1 MITGLIFKTIRTRW
15 RDPQRLARTTQEK
28 ALRSALQETETFAA
42 QGDVPGFFAAA
53 RRALQVRLASVWQ
66 TTAPAITLADATHRL
81 PGDSPIISFFQEAD
95 RQEYSRQNTLQPND
109 LAVWRTRF
117 RQALESV
124 PQAPSSPQNI
134 TSHQTVP
141 A

>member
-1 MITGLIFKTIRTRW
+1 MVTGWIVKFLRTRW
-15 RDPQRLARTTQEK
+15 RDPQRLARTAQEK

-42 QGDVPGFFAAA
+42 RGDVPGFFAAA
-53 RRALQVRLASVWQ
+53 RRALQVRLANVWQ

-81 PGDSPIISFFQEAD
+81 PGDSPIITFFQEAD